1 MPTRI
6 SGLSTLCKRIAA
18 ILRRCDVKI
27 FLSTGHL
34 YANCAPREKRLDVH
48 INSLRRGEFRDVE
61 CVKDIEVRGQK
72 KFNFWSWLFFSIG
85 HRSSSTSSQELTSST
100 NLAERES
107 GSVLTLDHDLDIF
120 AASINLSKTSVA
132 AIIKEEGVSSF
143 NANLLE
149 FKFNL
154 YFSDV
159 VIDMGGYNIDEVLF
173 DPLGVFLT
181 KCKSAKT
188 LSRWVLWTLF
198 EEVWAFLPLLSRKWS
213 RGCKT
218 SHRILRRWSHMSSHK
233 WRHWIISWP
242 NWSTLVFQ
250 CVIVVIVVLA
260 FLDLFPDIFFILGY
274 SLHKK

>member
-1 MPTRI
+1 M
-6 SGLSTLCKRIAA
+6 
-18 ILRRCDVKI
+18 
-27 FLSTGHL
+27 
-34 YANCAPREKRLDVH
+34 
-48 INSLRRGEFRDVE
+48 
-61 CVKDIEVRGQK
+61 
-72 KFNFWSWLFFSIG
+72 
-85 HRSSSTSSQELTSST
+85 
-100 NLAERES
+100 AERES

-188 LSRWVLWTLF
+188 LSR
-198 EEVWAFLPLLSRKWS
+198 
-213 RGCKT
+213 
-218 SHRILRRWSHMSSHK
+218 
-233 WRHWIISWP
+233 
-242 NWSTLVFQ
+242 
-250 CVIVVIVVLA
+250 
-260 FLDLFPDIFFILGY
+260 
-274 SLHKK
+274 